1 MASTDAA
8 RVHAAA
14 ALTGAA
20 TLVAEVAWLRPIT
33 LMTGDTTLAVALGV
47 AALFAGLAAGAWRF
61 GRAAALRA
69 DPGHFAARLCLSAA
83 AALLVSVPLLFALT
97 DLHLALLAR
106 LGRGANLPLAG
117 LLLFAA
123 LLLPAAWLG
132 GVAPALSEALARRH
146 PDASAAVARMWAW
159 STLGGVAGALAAGLL
174 LTPSLGLSASCVIA
188 AGLCALA
195 GVLLR
200 TGSPTPPVILP
211 PPPPPGAHP
220 ALSPCLLLALA
231 AGAGFSM
238 LGYEVLW
245 SRTLSTVVTNSQ
257 ASFALLLASVL
268 TGLAFG
274 AWLAS
279 HLDLATRW
287 APLAVLQTATG
298 LSALLLGLV
307 SRHLLGA
314 VVALRESFQVRGWL
328 GGLASEAV
336 CTAALVLVPSVLL
349 GIHLPLLFAA
359 AHAGP
364 REAGPAWGRTLA
376 ANTLGGV
383 AGSLVTASLLIPLA
397 GVQAAT
403 AVLAALNVGLGLLVW
418 RLARPG
424 HGLRRLAAG
433 AGALALAAGLCVL
446 PPSVPLAPEQRLL
459 AHTDGAGAAA
469 SVLIDNGGDRTLLL
483 NGRYVLGGTGG
494 VVLEYR
500 QALIPALL
508 HPRPHTAFHLGTGT
522 GNTAG
527 VLARLPGLERLVTC
541 DNVPAVLDLARAHFG
556 DSNLGL
562 FDQPHVFPVTA
573 DGRHWLASEAG
584 AFDLIV
590 LDNLLPWLAGTSAL
604 LTREHFQRIRDHLRP
619 GGLACVW
626 IPLHQVDVRTVTA
639 VLRTF
644 EHVFPETH
652 LWLATADLQTS
663 LALIG
668 SLQPLRLGH
677 LLSDPRLRGPELRA
691 ALDTALIRDAS
702 DIFAGLTAR
711 NVRPSAVPTL
721 TDRRPLLDLW
731 TTQTFH
737 RDLAHHPHLFD
748 SPAIAGLWS
757 TLATLRRGQAADLRQ
772 ALGVTRDDASG
783 EGAAV
788 WRRWSSTSQLVEGL
802 AALCQGDRRAERL
815 CLDAARMDPG
825 NGLARRT
832 VESLLITLAQSRQ
845 WRAAANLGNRAGE
858 IFALSPRARVAW
870 ADALLNAGEH
880 YRARRTLEALL
891 AEQPGDLRAGLQLL
905 RVLDAMDRPAD
916 ARALAESLHTQHPGN
931 ETVERLWIQMD
942 GARAGHAH

>member
-287 APLAVLQTATG
+287 APLAVL
-298 LSALLLGLV
+298 
-307 SRHLLGA
+307 
-314 VVALRESFQVRGWL
+314 
-328 GGLASEAV
+328 
-336 CTAALVLVPSVLL
+336 
-349 GIHLPLLFAA
+349 
-359 AHAGP
+359 
-364 REAGPAWGRTLA
+364 
-376 ANTLGGV
+376 
-383 AGSLVTASLLIPLA
+383 
-397 GVQAAT
+397 QAAT